1 MMILGRPGGPVHGLS
16 SKGLHLKMMNFVLKM
31 MNFVLMMMNFV
42 SKAVAKIPKMDTMVP
57 YVCGPFKALGDCAS
71 ACVYLL
77 RNKLLVMSIQMPT
90 VFMNLELTWEA
101 VFLWFLKH
109 MNICRGE
116 GTRWDVA
123 AWSSWRK
130 SCRNSC
136 SRRSEFSSIKYEAQ
150 SGWSYTR
157 WVS

>member
-1 MMILGRPGGPVHGLS
+1 MHGLS

-90 VFMNLELTWEA
+90 VFMNLELT
-101 VFLWFLKH
+101 
-109 MNICRGE
+109 
-116 GTRWDVA
+116 
-123 AWSSWRK
+123 
-130 SCRNSC
+130 
-136 SRRSEFSSIKYEAQ
+136 
-150 SGWSYTR
+150 
-157 WVS
+157 